1 MFDSTDSIYIPDDEV
16 ARWRI
21 ALRTILQRLR
31 QGRFRPLKVSRSFR
45 RMLGSHAVGTQKI
58 RYHGRLG
65 GHSHHIVSVGESMY
79 LLADFGGMS
88 ALPISQE
95 ELAIIELQLA

>member
-16 ARWRI
+16 ARWRM

-31 QGRFRPLKVSRSFR
+31 QGRFRSLQVSRSFR
-45 RMLGSHAVGTQKI
+45 RLLGSRTVGAQKI

-65 GHSHHIVSVGESMY
+65 GNSHHIVSVGESMY
-79 LLADFGGMS
+79 LLSDFGGMS

-95 ELAIIELQLA
+95 ELAKIELQLA